1 MLHQPSPNQTVIS
14 GGQVRTSG
22 TAAGAGGGGPTTKKA
37 VANMVAAT
45 IPTKIIKARSLIR
58 GTTAQAPVN
67 AKVMVNVLKKQ
78 VNHNQGATPAVP
90 QETLKNNFM
99 GPLKA
104 NHSQKQS

>member
-22 TAAGAGGGGPTTKKA
+22 AAGAGGGGPPTKKA

-78 VNHNQGATPAVP
+78 QQQMSHHQGATPAVP

-104 NHSQKQS
+104 NHSQK